1 MSGILTALGRLD
13 FLEALWLF
21 PLAVVLHE
29 AEEWNL
35 VRWYERNYDDL
46 LPMTNKSARIVL
58 VLMSSAFLLW
68 SAVAI
73 VTQSP
78 KVAALILLPAMAI
91 VLQNALQHVYWL
103 FYFRQYAPGA
113 VTAVLLLL
121 PTVGYLAARAVQQH
135 YAPIWYVVALMVLNI
150 PGLIQ
155 TVQAGNTMTSFFRAV
170 HNVGIAIAQWW
181 LW

>member
-1 MSGILTALGRLD
+1 MSEILAVLGRLN
-13 FLEALWLF
+13 FLKALWLF
-21 PLAVVLHE
+21 PLAVALHE

-46 LPMTNKSARIVL
+46 PPMTNKSARIVL

-73 VTQSP
+73 VTQNP
-78 KVAALILLPAMAI
+78 KVAAWILLPAMAI
-91 VLQNALQHVYWL
+91 VFQNALQHVYWL
-103 FYFRQYAPGA
+103 FYFRQYVPGA
-113 VTAVLLLL
+113 ITAVLLLL
-121 PTVGYLAARAVQQH
+121 PTVGYLTARAVQQN
-135 YAPIWYVVALMVLNI
+135 YAPIWYVMALVILNV

-170 HNVGIAIAQWW
+170 HNVGIAIAKR
-181 LW
+181 L